1 MPHDNF
7 SGPIPG
13 ENFTS
18 DTRNYPWHRPPEH
31 SDLNEAIDFCIKHLT
46 KKQAAFGILAA
57 LEAGVTIAQATR
69 AFVISGI
76 SDGKWTP
83 DFAILLAGPI
93 ARIMQTMAKGYGIN
107 AELGLDPDAGL
118 PTLSAIK
125 FDPDAIDP
133 SRVKDAVQA
142 VDTDTIQN
150 EAKTK
155 SRRGFASRP
164 SPTNDSTNPVENS
177 EEMI

>member
-1 MPHDNF
+1 MAGVDKF

-18 DTRNYPWHRPPEH
+18 DTKNYAWHRPPEYD
-31 SDLNEAIDFCIKHLT
+31 DLNKAVDFCVKHLT

-93 ARIMQTMAKGYGIN
+93 ARIMQTMAQGYGIN
-107 AELGLDPDAGL
+107 AELGLDPDRGL

-133 SRVKDAVQA
+133 KKVDSAVDA
-142 VDTDTIQN
+142 VDTQSIKQ
-150 EAKTK
+150 EVARK
-155 SRRGFASRP
+155 GFASRV
-164 SPTNDSTNPVENS
+164 TNDSTDSVVED
-177 EEMI
+177 EGLI